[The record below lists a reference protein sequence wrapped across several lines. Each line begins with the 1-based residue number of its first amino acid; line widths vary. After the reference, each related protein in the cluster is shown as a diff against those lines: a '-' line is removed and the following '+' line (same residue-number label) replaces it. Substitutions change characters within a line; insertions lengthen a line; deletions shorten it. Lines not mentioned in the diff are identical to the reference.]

1 MVLTNVVSVARSASV
16 ITAGEA
22 FVYLAG
28 AREFTEKKGK

>member
-1 MVLTNVVSVARSASV
+1 MVLTKAVSVARSASV

-28 AREFTEKKGK
+28 ASEFTEKKGK